1 MDLSTVETAL
11 TRDDHPAALAAA
23 LAAYRAQPSSLLAE
37 LVDALSARVPAPK
50 LAQARG
56 EDAKR
61 AFHRAFLALA
71 RGGGPEALPALL
83 AGLTRQLEVH
93 DVSILV
99 REFARKRHRVFLE
112 RLAALDRFLPDPR
125 AAAPLLELAARA
137 PFEAIDEAAAAA
149 VYGPLVAALVRAGDV
164 RVPARLEALAARPGW
179 RTKTLRAYLAQALA
193 GAARVLAA
201 AERPLSPP
209 DSAAVERLLAEL
221 GAPRAPVSPRAT
233 DGPQSPEQVLAEV
246 LARPDDRELRLVLG
260 DLLLERGDPRGELI
274 ALQAKDARGEASL
287 KERSRI
293 QGLIRKHQRDWL
305 GELSLA
311 LCNVRFELGFP
322 VAAEVRQG
330 AAAEDDVWAR
340 AAEDPGLAT
349 LRELRQG
356 QASEELYARFVTSP
370 ALRRLE
376 DVDLPSR
383 RLLTTVCERGE
394 PWSFR
399 RLRLRRYAR
408 GALDLIAASPSLP
421 WLREL
426 DVRASLDELARL
438 EAELRGHPLLG
449 QLARVTLEPHGYY
462 HEEPLAAWLS
472 SVRALAPLPSLA
484 LRKVTATVAG
494 PRGELALEVWAE
506 GAWGL
511 PAYLAL
517 VPPPIASL
525 TVHSEGD
532 PAAPLREPGET
543 RRVLAALRPAKVLLP
558 EAWRAQ
564 LG

>member
-1 MDLSTVETAL
+1 MPGSCSAFCVSVGPSGRSST
-11 TRDDHPAALAAA
+11 D
-23 LAAYRAQPSSLLAE
+23 SWLL
-37 LVDALSARVPAPK
+37 
-50 LAQARG
+50 Q
-56 EDAKR
+56 
-61 AFHRAFLALA
+61 
-71 RGGGPEALPALL
+71 
-83 AGLTRQLEVH
+83 T
-93 DVSILV
+93 I
-99 REFARKRHRVFLE
+99 
-112 RLAALDRFLPDPR
+112 
-125 AAAPLLELAARA
+125 
-137 PFEAIDEAAAAA
+137 
-149 VYGPLVAALVRAGDV
+149 
-164 RVPARLEALAARPGW
+164 
-179 RTKTLRAYLAQALA
+179 
-193 GAARVLAA
+193 
-201 AERPLSPP
+201 RPLSPP
-209 DSAAVERLLAEL
+209 DSAAVERLLARL
-221 GAPRAPVSPRAT
+221 GAARAPAAPDRGPR
-233 DGPQSPEQVLAEV
+233 QCPEQVHAEV

-260 DLLLERGDPRGELI
+260 DLLLEHGDPRGELI

-383 RLLTTVCERGE
+383 RLLATLCEPRHE
-394 PWSFR
+394 PWSFQ

-408 GALDLIAASPSLP
+408 GALDLIAASPALP
-421 WLREL
+421 RLREL